1 MDVYLIRHTSPE
13 IPAGLCYG
21 RLDVSMPSDVAGDAA
36 KLLPQLPPGPP
47 IVSDTSLRCAG
58 LAAHLAKTLAG
69 TTRVDARLA
78 ELDFGAW
85 EGRLWADIP
94 RIQTSV
100 WAKDVWNQAPP
111 DGESYAALHRRVAAA
126 WEAIL
131 EIESSEVVVV
141 AAIGPLRVLIATA
154 LELPAEAF
162 LRFQI
167 DYAGLAKLSDAS
179 GGWRLEFANR

>member
-1 MDVYLIRHTSPE
+1 MDVYLVRHTPPE

-21 RLDVSMPSDVAGDAA
+21 HLDVSLPAAFAEDAA
-36 KLLPQLPPGPP
+36 KLLPHLPPGPP
-47 IVSDTSLRCAG
+47 IVSDESQRCAA

-100 WAKDVWNQAPP
+100 WAKDVWNHSPP
-111 DGESYAALHRRVAAA
+111 EGETYSALHQRVAAA
-126 WEAIL
+126 WQAVL
-131 EIESSEVVVV
+131 QIESSEVVIVGG
-141 AAIGPLRVLIATA
+141 IGPLRVLIVTA

-167 DYAGLAKLSDAS
+167 DYGGLAKLSDAS
-179 GGWRLEFANR
+179 GGWRLEFSNR